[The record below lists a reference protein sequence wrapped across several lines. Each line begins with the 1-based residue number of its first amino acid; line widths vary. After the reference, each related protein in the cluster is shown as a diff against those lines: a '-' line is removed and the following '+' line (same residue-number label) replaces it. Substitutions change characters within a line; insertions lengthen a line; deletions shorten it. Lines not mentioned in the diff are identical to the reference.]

1 MNFKQFKFE
10 FEWNILAEKN
20 KVESKSNE
28 NLDYV
33 SVHIQISW
41 KYKVPLDNSSEINY
55 GSIES

>member
-1 MNFKQFKFE
+1 M
-10 FEWNILAEKN
+10 
-20 KVESKSNE
+20 KS
-28 NLDYV
+28 LDYV